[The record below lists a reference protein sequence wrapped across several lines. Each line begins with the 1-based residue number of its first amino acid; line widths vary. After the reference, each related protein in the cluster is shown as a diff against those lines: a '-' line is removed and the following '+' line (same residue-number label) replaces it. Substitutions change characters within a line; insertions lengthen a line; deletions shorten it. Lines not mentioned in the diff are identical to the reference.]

1 MAEYPVSSWA
11 FTFTPDKTRP
21 AKTKH
26 KTTLQRLIES
36 SKTRQLF
43 KDKTKTALQR
53 QDNSSK
59 ARQLFKDKTSLQR
72 QDKTAE
78 DRTGKDE
85 TRLGILIHT

>member
-21 AKTKH
+21 VKTKN

-43 KDKTKTALQR
+43 KDKTTLQR

-72 QDKTAE
+72 QDRTAE
-78 DRTGKDE
+78 DRAGKDE
-85 TRLGILIHT
+85 TRLGI